1 MAAAEHLHIHRSSLI
16 YRLGRISQLC
26 NVRHDDPTTR
36 TNLQI
41 ALKLLRL
48 FELS

>member
-1 MAAAEHLHIHRSSLI
+1 MSAVKLSNPL
-16 YRLGRISQLC
+16 
-26 NVRHDDPTTR
+26 VR

-48 FELS
+48 FGDEENKD